1 MADAGTAVLWH
12 YTFSNFNE
20 KARWA
25 LDYKRIPHVRRAVVP
40 GSPRMLRFSR
50 GGTLPVLDLD
60 GERIVDSTRIIE
72 TLERRWPEPPLYPQ
86 DPDERRRALELEDFF
101 DEHVGHEFRRAAFW
115 ELRDEPGAIAELLS
129 TGQGP
134 VAGSFIRATLPVG
147 MAFARRRYKIYEADA
162 EEGRAKVEAGLD
174 RIEAELEPSG
184 YLVGDRFSVADLT
197 AAALLFPI
205 ANAPEARNALPG
217 GPLPERLAGWFASL
231 ADHPGVEWIRDMYRR
246 HRGSSAAIRG

>member
-25 LDYKRIPHVRRAVVP
+25 LDYKRIPHLRRAVIP
-40 GSPRMLRFSR
+40 GSPRMLRLSR
-50 GGTLPVLDLD
+50 NGTIPVLDLD
-60 GERIVDSTRIIE
+60 DERIVDSTRIIE
-72 TLERRWPEPPLYPQ
+72 VLERRWPDPPLYPQ
-86 DPDERRRALELEDFF
+86 DPGERRHALELEDFF

-115 ELRDEPGAIAELLS
+115 EMRDDPGAVAALLG

-134 VAGSFIRATLPVG
+134 VVRSFIRATLPVG

-197 AAALLFPI
+197 AAALLFPL
-205 ANAPEARNALPG
+205 ANPRELQY
-217 GPLPERLAGWFASL
+217 PLPERTPERLDRWFGAVVKRP
-231 ADHPGVEWIRDMYRR
+231 AVEWIRDMYRR